1 MTNGKITALTIQT
14 YAGKVISLLFNILSR
29 FLIPFLPRFKIS
41 RLQSPS
47 AVILEP
53 LKSVTVSIVSPSI
66 CHEVTGL
73 DAMIFIFW
81 MLSFKPTFSLSSF
94 IFIKKLFTF
103 CHKGGVICISEVTDI
118 SLGNLDSSLCFFQPS
133 TFHIMYSACRLNKQG
148 DNIQPW
154 CTPFPIWNQSVVPCP
169 VLTVASWLAY
179 RFRRRQVRWFVIP
192 ISFRIPQFVVI
203 YKVEGFSIF
212 NKAEVDVFLE
222 FSSFFYDAMDVDK
235 FISGS
240 SIFSKSS
247 SNICRFLV
255 HIL

>member
-1 MTNGKITALTIQT
+1 M
-14 YAGKVISLLFNILSR
+14 
-29 FLIPFLPRFKIS
+29 
-41 RLQSPS
+41 
-47 AVILEP
+47 
-53 LKSVTVSIVSPSI
+53 
-66 CHEVTGL
+66 
-73 DAMIFIFW
+73 
-81 MLSFKPTFSLSSF
+81 
-94 IFIKKLFTF
+94 
-103 CHKGGVICISEVTDI
+103 DI
-118 SLGNLDSSLCFFQPS
+118 SPGNLDSSLCFSNLAFS
-133 TFHIMYSACRLNKQG
+133 IMYSAYKLNRQG

-203 YKVEGFSIF
+203 YKVEGFSIV

-240 SIFSKSS
+240 STFSKSS
-247 SNICRFLV
+247 SNICKFLV
-255 HIL
+255 HILLKPGLKAWRILNITLSSW